1 MKEKKPRFVET
12 FNLTIEP
19 ESPGSVDVGV
29 FNLLEGHDTIW
40 AKVTSAPS
48 GGCLWPWSYG
58 LFTWITSEGRELG
71 TVKINGVCEGEIFR
85 LGVGL
90 SPSERTGRLQFN
102 ARSYNLAWIKNGN
115 PWPLSFEVFSGNSL
129 NGFAPFGTRATLASL
144 ADLNSH
150 LIGWAFADD
159 FASVKRSSLQ

>member
-1 MKEKKPRFVET
+1 MLKNMQNSTRLRGESFE
-12 FNLTIEP
+12 LTVTP
-19 ESPGSVDVGV
+19 EDPSPQVLGDFSIGPD
-29 FNLLEGHDTIW
+29 HDTIW
-40 AKVTSAPS
+40 VKVVS
-48 GGCLWPWSYG
+48 GSPGDCPWPWSYG

-115 PWPLSFEVFSGNSL
+115 PWPLSFEVFLYFWVPLKG
-129 NGFAPFGTRATLASL
+129 
-144 ADLNSH
+144 
-150 LIGWAFADD
+150 
-159 FASVKRSSLQ
+159 